1 MGVSLM
7 CVGEPE
13 LPLELFPA
21 AERRRAH
28 WAVTAVAEGKGA
40 GVIFFLKIYIYFPLK
55 VFCFFYYYFFGVEEQ
70 NSLWKFSLNA
80 SSSHV
85 VVCV

>member
-40 GVIFFLKIYIYFPLK
+40 GVIFF
-55 VFCFFYYYFFGVEEQ
+55 FFNFFLSKSWFFFV
-70 NSLWKFSLNA
+70 LFF
-80 SSSHV
+80 
-85 VVCV
+85 

>member
-40 GVIFFLKIYIYFPLK
+40 GVIFF
-55 VFCFFYYYFFGVEEQ
+55 FF
-70 NSLWKFSLNA
+70 
-80 SSSHV
+80 
-85 VVCV
+85 